1 MYFYKLAAHTTIFN
15 GSKTGKPC
23 ITKQVD
29 NHFCLTTG
37 TERGSRFVVLAT
49 SRGFALI
56 FWHLLLK
63 IPTVDH
69 LPPSRLLSQHPL
81 PRIFTI
87 IVSHVIKLLKL
98 I

>member
-37 TERGSRFVVLAT
+37 TERGSRFVVLAP
-49 SRGFALI
+49 SRGFVLI
-56 FWHLLLK
+56 FWHLPLK